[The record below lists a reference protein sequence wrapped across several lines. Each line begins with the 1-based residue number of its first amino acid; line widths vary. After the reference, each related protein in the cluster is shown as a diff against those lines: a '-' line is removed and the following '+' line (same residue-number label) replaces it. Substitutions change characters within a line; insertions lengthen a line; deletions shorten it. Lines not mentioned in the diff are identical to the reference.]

1 LTQYSR
7 QVVTP
12 KEYVMQ
18 RFSRCRRHC

>member
-18 RFSRCRRHC
+18 RLSRCSRHC